1 MEIEDIMRQTDANR
15 DGFIDMR
22 EFKQMMKG
30 ANFGQEKERLSRLK
44 TMLDL

>member
-1 MEIEDIMRQTDANR
+1 MKQTDANK
-15 DGFIDMR
+15 DGYIDML

-30 ANFGQEKERLSRLK
+30 ANFGREKERLIRLK